1 VNFKIP
7 QYLGKP
13 KKWVLLFP
21 EAVMHLLRLV
31 LRNIHKWKNSK
42 PIPQYLRRI
51 DNIISTEQIWLM
63 ASINKLRKD
72 TMIYKDSIVTV
83 PLWLAPTFICRS
95 LKQTLRPLSTAVIMK
110 SRKVTL
116 QKQECIISLLKGLFT
131 IWIPGSSSQAR
142 TMNTLSH
149 SLQRMSPRTRPQST
163 SRWVPS
169 KKKMS

>member
-1 VNFKIP
+1 VKFKIRR
-7 QYLGKP
+7 YLVKH
-13 KKWVLLFP
+13 KRWVPLFP
-21 EAVMHLLRLV
+21 EATKRRLILV
-31 LRNIHKWKNSK
+31 PRSIIKLRNSK
-42 PIPQYLRRI
+42 LIQLSKRRT

-63 ASINKLRKD
+63 ASINKLGKD

-131 IWIPGSSSQAR
+131 IWIQGSSSQGR
-142 TMNTLSH
+142 TMSTLSH